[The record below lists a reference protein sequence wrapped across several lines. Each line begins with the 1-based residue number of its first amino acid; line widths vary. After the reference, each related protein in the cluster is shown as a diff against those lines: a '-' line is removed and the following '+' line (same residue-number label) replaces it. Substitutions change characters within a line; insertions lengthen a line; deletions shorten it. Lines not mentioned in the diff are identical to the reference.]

1 MYPRISFVFG
11 TIAENIAL
19 HKPSASLEEIMEA
32 SQKQELMSLLILF
45 RTGTILFWRAGVLRC
60 RAGEAAF
67 SPPGASRLPQ
77 VLILDEATSN
87 LDTVSEKLVHQTI
100 EKLRS
105 ERITTILIAHRLSTV
120 VNCDK
125 IFVLDKGLIAEAG
138 THEELVQA
146 DGLYKKLWDGV
157 VV

>member
-1 MYPRISFVFG
+1 LGERGATLSG
-11 TIAENIAL
+11 GERQRLAL
-19 HKPSASLEEIMEA
+19 TRA
-32 SQKQELMSLLILF
+32 LL
-45 RTGTILFWRAGVLRC
+45 G
-60 RAGEAAF
+60 
-67 SPPGASRLPQ
+67 SPQ

-105 ERITTILIAHRLSTV
+105 ERITTILIAHRLSTI

-146 DGLYKKLWDGV
+146 DGLKKKLWDGV